1 MLVFTLELTACFT
14 TRGFMNSQAAG
25 QESLTQHFGSLVL
38 KGVMQKERK
47 KKKQQVIAGGIT
59 ATFKLKKKRT
69 FWLNALG
76 NVEQKPE
83 WSFKKAFIFCLI
95 VIINMIM
102 GKHSFKS
109 FLVTLSAPLLVNA
122 LKSIQPLSS

>member
-59 ATFKLKKKRT
+59 ATFKLKKKDI
-69 FWLNALG
+69 L
-76 NVEQKPE
+76 VEC
-83 WSFKKAFIFCLI
+83 F
-95 VIINMIM
+95 
-102 GKHSFKS
+102 GKC
-109 FLVTLSAPLLVNA
+109 
-122 LKSIQPLSS
+122 

>member
-47 KKKQQVIAGGIT
+47 KKK
-59 ATFKLKKKRT
+59 
-69 FWLNALG
+69 
-76 NVEQKPE
+76 
-83 WSFKKAFIFCLI
+83 
-95 VIINMIM
+95 
-102 GKHSFKS
+102 
-109 FLVTLSAPLLVNA
+109 
-122 LKSIQPLSS
+122 SSK

>member
-47 KKKQQVIAGGIT
+47 KKKKQQVIAGGIT
-59 ATFKLKKKRT
+59 ATFKLKKRT

-95 VIINMIM
+95 IIINKIM
-102 GKHSFKS
+102 VKQF
-109 FLVTLSAPLLVNA
+109 
-122 LKSIQPLSS
+122 